1 MMVRR
6 HASIDGFLADAGAFL
21 AAREAEHNLILG
33 IASSLRLRPQGY
45 DGPPLLVVVRNADAV
60 MAAAIRTQ
68 PYKLILSEVDDP
80 QAVPALL
87 DELRDLDLPGVVG
100 PPTAVQAFA
109 DGWVAQRGGRWRTVL
124 NERIFRLR
132 TLVPPRTTDG
142 EARLALADDRDLI
155 TSWLAAFGTEVLDE
169 TDADRTQRN
178 VEDWERGGRRYW
190 LWESSGRAV
199 SMVGAGGETPNGIR
213 IGPVY
218 TPPDHRGR
226 GYASNLTAFVS
237 RTVLDEGRSFC
248 FLYTDVA
255 NPTSN
260 RIYQSIGYEPVGDA
274 MMVAFD

>member
-6 HASIDGFLADAGAFL
+6 HAGIDGFLADAGAFL

-109 DGWVAQRGGRWRTVL
+109 DGWVAQNW
-124 NERIFRLR
+124 
-132 TLVPPRTTDG
+132 
-142 EARLALADDRDLI
+142 
-155 TSWLAAFGTEVLDE
+155 EVCSEL
-169 TDADRTQRN
+169 
-178 VEDWERGGRRYW
+178 
-190 LWESSGRAV
+190 
-199 SMVGAGGETPNGIR
+199 GIR
-213 IGPVY
+213 RSLPFY
-218 TPPDHRGR
+218 TRAMIELAYSCYLLEHAMPPKNPMKTDRPLKSER
-226 GYASNLTAFVS
+226 SASGV
-237 RTVLDEGRSFC
+237 
-248 FLYTDVA
+248 
-255 NPTSN
+255 
-260 RIYQSIGYEPVGDA
+260 
-274 MMVAFD
+274 